1 MKKIFLL
8 LFLFSIIL
16 STSYSQ
22 ERMRHGNDQKPLQ
35 RIEQWER
42 TKLIDA
48 LNLNEETAVRFFAR
62 KHENQKKIKEIL
74 DQRDDAIGDI
84 EDDLRNGNQN
94 DASYQKKVDNLLSIE
109 NSISTE
115 RLNFLRSLSDLLSPI
130 QIAKLVVFESKFRKE
145 VRESLMGKGRP
156 PKDN

>member
-8 LFLFSIIL
+8 LLSFSIFL
-16 STSYSQ
+16 STSNSQ

-62 KHENQKKIKEIL
+62 KKESQEKIKEIL
-74 DQRDDAIGDI
+74 DKRDETIN
-84 EDDLRNGNQN
+84 ELENDLRNGNLN
-94 DASYQKKVDNLLSIE
+94 DASSKKRVEDLLSIE
-109 NSISTE
+109 NKIGVE
-115 RLNFLRSLSDLLSPI
+115 RGNFIRSLGDLLSPL
-130 QIAKLVVFESKFRKE
+130 QIAKLVVFENKFRKE
-145 VRESLMGKGRP
+145 IRESLMGRGRP
-156 PKDN
+156 PKE

>member
-115 RLNFLRSLSDLLSPI
+115 RQNFLRSLSDLLSPI